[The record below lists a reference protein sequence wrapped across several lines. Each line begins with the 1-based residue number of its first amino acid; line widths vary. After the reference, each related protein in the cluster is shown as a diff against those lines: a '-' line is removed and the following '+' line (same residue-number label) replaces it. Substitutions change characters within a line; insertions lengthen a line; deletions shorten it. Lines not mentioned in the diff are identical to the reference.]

1 MSSFLVPS
9 SAQGILMFVQ
19 TSLMALSWLYLGGQ
33 TEPEILGLVDGLVGL
48 CRWWSGGNWKDYPWL
63 SSNCGLNLPIMMRG
77 GAGAASTASLLQ
89 SPRPGRLC
97 RGKTKISDEAG
108 TFTTAVIVRDGPQ
121 QKSTLCNYI
130 MKWVWFIWWL
140 LLLSRF

>member
-1 MSSFLVPS
+1 
-9 SAQGILMFVQ
+9 
-19 TSLMALSWLYLGGQ
+19 MALSWLYRQSLKYLVLLMAWLDCVDDDLAVIGR
-33 TEPEILGLVDGLVGL
+33 TILL
-48 CRWWSGGNWKDYPWL
+48 L

-77 GAGAASTASLLQ
+77 GAGAASTATQLQ
-89 SPRPGRLC
+89 SPSPGRLC

-130 MKWVWFIWWL
+130 MK
-140 LLLSRF
+140 